1 MSCKTAAYGIDIG
14 TCVRRYV
21 TVDAR
26 KYITIYVE
34 KYYGSNFVGICLGQ
48 DGDNRK
54 QGKCQN
60 VGFPIFIAKEDHSLG
75 SLDPPSRSRWV

>member
-1 MSCKTAAYGIDIG
+1 MAPVSEI
-14 TCVRRYV
+14 RYV

-34 KYYGSNFVGICLGQ
+34 KYYGSDFVGICLGQ

-54 QGKCQN
+54 QVKTSDFLFFLQKKT
-60 VGFPIFIAKEDHSLG
+60 ILWDH
-75 SLDPPSRSRWV
+75 